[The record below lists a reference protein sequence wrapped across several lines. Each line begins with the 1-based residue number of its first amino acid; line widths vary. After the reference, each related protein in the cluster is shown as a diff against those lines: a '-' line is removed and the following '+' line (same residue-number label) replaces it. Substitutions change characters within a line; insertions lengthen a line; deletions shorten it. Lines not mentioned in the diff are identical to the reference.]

1 MPASLFAVVVLAISC
16 SLHQTSAAP
25 SSAGAASLVKQH
37 SNDLSRM
44 MMPSLRAK
52 RAMLPPAARAP
63 MFEKPMMMEPQAM
76 DMDPALQGLSTS
88 EIYRM
93 LEILDMIET
102 KKTEKL
108 TMKDMDTLKYLLD
121 VYQQ

>member
-1 MPASLFAVVVLAISC
+1 
-16 SLHQTSAAP
+16 
-25 SSAGAASLVKQH
+25 
-37 SNDLSRM
+37 
-44 MMPSLRAK
+44 
-52 RAMLPPAARAP
+52 
-63 MFEKPMMMEPQAM
+63 MMMEPQTM
-76 DMDPALQGLSTS
+76 DMDPALQGLSTA